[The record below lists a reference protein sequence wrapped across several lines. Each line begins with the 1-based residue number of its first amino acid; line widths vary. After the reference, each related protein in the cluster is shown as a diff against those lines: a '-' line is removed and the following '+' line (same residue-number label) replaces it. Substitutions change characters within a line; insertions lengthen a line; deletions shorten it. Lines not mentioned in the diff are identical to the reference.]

1 MARTTTCP
9 EITGSDVADSDC
21 RYSHAE
27 APGKNRGKKN
37 SVSLFIPYFFVVAI
51 ESVRGNL
58 ILSGAPPHLHVKPRS
73 MVK

>member
-1 MARTTTCP
+1 M
-9 EITGSDVADSDC
+9 
-21 RYSHAE
+21 
-27 APGKNRGKKN
+27 GKKN
-37 SVSLFIPYFFVVAI
+37 EKRYFSFPYFFVAAM